1 MLPTN
6 GALFDCMRT
15 QDIFADLEAAGV
27 ARSELQLAWEF
38 STGSFEYS
46 YNWIV
51 KMRDDANARLPEDGP
66 TYRIR
71 SVEDDYNDK

>member
-1 MLPTN
+1 
-6 GALFDCMRT
+6 MRT

-51 KMRDDANARLPEDGP
+51 KMRDDANVRLPEDGP